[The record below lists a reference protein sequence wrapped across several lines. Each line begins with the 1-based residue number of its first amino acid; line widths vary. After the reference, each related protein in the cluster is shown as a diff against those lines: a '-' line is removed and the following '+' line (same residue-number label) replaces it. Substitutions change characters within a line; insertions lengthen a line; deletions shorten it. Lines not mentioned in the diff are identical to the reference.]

1 LASGKG
7 IFSNRTILPGKG
19 NQFLPSRT
27 FPSKNEENGINGQY
41 YNFDL
46 VYFRCAYSQNGKK
59 LLVLGVLMVVITAKQ
74 KYIQLVHPFVSPI
87 NLNLYKL

>member
-27 FPSKNEENGINGQY
+27 FPSKNEENGIAYMEFIISTKALFGY
-41 YNFDL
+41 RSEL
-46 VYFRCAYSQNGKK
+46 VTDSRG
-59 LLVLGVLMVVITAKQ
+59 LGIINAIFYRFFCIKNRQ
-74 KYIQLVHPFVSPI
+74 INEIQSIVFLS
-87 NLNLYKL
+87 